1 MNNLVTH
8 FLYLLMFYGG
18 SGGGGGGVC
27 TRMCVCVCVGGAAT
41 ITGGSTSNFHSKNI
55 TTNERRSQGKAGVWD

>member
-27 TRMCVCVCVGGAAT
+27 TRMCVCVWVGPRLLLEVPHQ
-41 ITGGSTSNFHSKNI
+41 ISTAK
-55 TTNERRSQGKAGVWD
+55 T